1 MDCNSSQTQS
11 FRNQSHICSL
21 QSQSQSPASG
31 SCRIHSHGQSPGRQS
46 LRGRSPGRRSGCCNG
61 SWCQGW
67 GVRFADRD
75 QVLSVGV
82 SSCGGMLI
90 YYWSQH
96 VVKHTV
102 IPLYHLKL
110 RIYWRQVV
118 NQFVDTRRGT
128 HSLNCLR
135 SQNCL
140 TKRSLNS
147 LHSFLIRE
155 KENCCQSHKFV
166 SSKSQS
172 KNFLNR
178 ILPY

>member
-1 MDCNSSQTQS
+1 MVSGVGSPVCCSRPGPECGCQLVR
-11 FRNQSHICSL
+11 RNAYI
-21 QSQSQSPASG
+21 
-31 SCRIHSHGQSPGRQS
+31 R
-46 LRGRSPGRRSGCCNG
+46 
-61 SWCQGW
+61 
-67 GVRFADRD
+67 
-75 QVLSVGV
+75 
-82 SSCGGMLI
+82 
-90 YYWSQH
+90 WSQH

-110 RIYWRQVV
+110 CIYWRQIV

-135 SQNCL
+135 SHNCL

-155 KENCCQSHKFV
+155 KENWCQSHKFV